1 MSKYSK
7 YSKEE
12 RIIIG
17 QKIIEENMP
26 YSNAVRVFGVS
37 YPTIANYVK
46 MYRESIG
53 DIATRYRR
61 KQNVTTIQ
69 NVEMD
74 YLSNL
79 SREQLID
86 EVIKAKVGEARA
98 KKVTK

>member
-46 MYRESIG
+46 MYRESIQCHVQEHQQ
-53 DIATRYRR
+53 ITL
-61 KQNVTTIQ
+61 QWN
-69 NVEMD
+69 
-74 YLSNL
+74 
-79 SREQLID
+79 QLM
-86 EVIKAKVGEARA
+86 VG
-98 KKVTK
+98 